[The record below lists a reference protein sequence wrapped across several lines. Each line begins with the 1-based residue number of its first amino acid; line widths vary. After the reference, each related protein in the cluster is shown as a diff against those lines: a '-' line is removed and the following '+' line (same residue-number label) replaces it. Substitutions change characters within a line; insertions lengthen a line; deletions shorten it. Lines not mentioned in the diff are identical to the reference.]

1 MKVDKNVLLARVI
14 VLTNVDVRVKEAK
27 LAVVNLKRDENLEL
41 KPDRKLEKK
50 FGDVELYVVVYVVTN
65 ELDGIGVLVTVVV
78 ITTVGA
84 IVVKILVIRVLET
97 TVVMTDPSVFPPPP
111 SPPPDDTAVAVAP
124 NPTLMISG
132 GPTAVAVGSAH
143 ELAAE
148 ESIQFPKL
156 KALYP

>member
-97 TVVMTDPSVFPPPP
+97 EERLMSVLV
-111 SPPPDDTAVAVAP
+111 SKTQRVRSRTNSSDD
-124 NPTLMISG
+124 
-132 GPTAVAVGSAH
+132 
-143 ELAAE
+143 
-148 ESIQFPKL
+148 
-156 KALYP
+156 